1 MIEIRD
7 LRKMYQTGN
16 TVVRALDGVTTRIG
30 DGEIVAVIG
39 KSGSGKTTLLHALGG
54 MDVPAGGEIV
64 VDGSE
69 ITGKKEKE
77 LADYRL
83 RKIGFV
89 FQDFMLLD
97 GLTIQENI
105 LVPRIIQDKVTPEA
119 QQLAQKLTSLFGIA
133 HICNKYPAEEAYLS
147 ELIDILGLEEKLN
160 VYPGQ
165 LSGGQKQRVAI
176 GRAMVHKPGLLLADE
191 PTGNLDSAT
200 AGEILDLLLGCAKR
214 FDQTMVIVTHDM
226 EVAGRC
232 GRGLEISDGKI
243 VGSMKIGNH

>member
-7 LRKMYQTGN
+7 LSKIYKTGDAI
-16 TVVRALDGVTTRIG
+16 VRALDGVTTQIN

-54 MDVPAGGEIV
+54 MDVPDDGEIL
-64 VDGSE
+64 VDGVD

-77 LADYRL
+77 LAEYRL

-89 FQDFMLLD
+89 FQFFHLIPVLTVRENLMLPLLID
-97 GLTIQENI
+97 G
-105 LVPRIIQDKVTPEA
+105 K
-119 QQLAQKLTSLFGIA
+119 
-133 HICNKYPAEEAYLS
+133 PADNEYLS
-147 ELIDILGLEEKLN
+147 ELVEILGLEEKLN
-160 VYPGQ
+160 VYPSQ

-191 PTGNLDSAT
+191 PTGNLDSGT
-200 AGEILDLLLGCAKR
+200 AKEILDLLLGCAKR
-214 FDQTMVIVTHDM
+214 FHQTMIIVTHDM

-232 GRGLEISDGKI
+232 ERMLEISDGRI
-243 VGSMKIGNH
+243 VKD

>member
-7 LRKMYQTGN
+7 LRKMYKTGD
-16 TVVRALDGVTTRIG
+16 TVVHALDGVTTRID
-30 DGEIVAVIG
+30 DGETVAVIG

-54 MDVPAGGEIV
+54 MDVPDGGEIL
-64 VDGSE
+64 VDGSK

-89 FQDFMLLD
+89 FQFFH
-97 GLTIQENI
+97 
-105 LVPRIIQDKVTPEA
+105 LVPV
-119 QQLAQKLTSLFGIA
+119 LTVRENLMLPLLIDG
-133 HICNKYPAEEAYLS
+133 KPADDAYLS
-147 ELIDILGLEEKLN
+147 ELIGMLGLEEKLN

-191 PTGNLDSAT
+191 PTGNLDSGT
-200 AGEILDLLLGCAKR
+200 AGEILDLLLGCAAR
-214 FDQTMVIVTHDM
+214 FEQTMIIVTHDM
-226 EVAGRC
+226 EVAKRC
-232 GRGLEISDGKI
+232 ERVLEISDGKI
-243 VGSMKIGNH
+243 VGEYDNWS

>member
-7 LRKMYQTGN
+7 LKKMYKTGE
-16 TVVRALDGVTTRIG
+16 TVVHALDGVTTRID

-54 MDVPAGGEIV
+54 MDVPDGGGIV
-64 VDGSE
+64 VDGRE

-89 FQDFMLLD
+89 FQFFHLIPVLTVKENLMLPLLID
-97 GLTIQENI
+97 GKSA
-105 LVPRIIQDKVTPEA
+105 DD
-119 QQLAQKLTSLFGIA
+119 
-133 HICNKYPAEEAYLS
+133 AYLS

-191 PTGNLDSAT
+191 PTGNLDSGT
-200 AGEILDLLLGCAKR
+200 AGEILDLLLGCATR
-214 FDQTMVIVTHDM
+214 FHQTMVIVTHDM

-232 GRGLEISDGKI
+232 GRVLEISDGKI
-243 VGSMKIGNH
+243 VGEYENSL

>member
-7 LRKMYQTGN
+7 LRKMYQTGD

-54 MDVPAGGEIV
+54 MDVPDGGEIV
-64 VDGSE
+64 VDGSG

-89 FQDFMLLD
+89 FQFFHLIPVLTVKENLMLPLLID
-97 GLTIQENI
+97 G
-105 LVPRIIQDKVTPEA
+105 K
-119 QQLAQKLTSLFGIA
+119 
-133 HICNKYPAEEAYLS
+133 PADEAYLS

-232 GRGLEISDGKI
+232 GRVLEISDGKI
-243 VGSMKIGNH
+243 VGEHENR

>member
-89 FQDFMLLD
+89 FQFFHLIPVLTVKENLMLPLLID
-97 GLTIQENI
+97 G
-105 LVPRIIQDKVTPEA
+105 K
-119 QQLAQKLTSLFGIA
+119 
-133 HICNKYPAEEAYLS
+133 PADEAYLS